1 MPASSR
7 VVFHGA
13 LRFNDGATL
22 CSNITIGQPGELVT
36 GAISQRAAC
45 LCVSKSL
52 PVRCNYVVDIT
63 RTRTYTSACQLAAVL
78 ECDQIVRDGN
88 VFANAVR
95 DCFMASNDTEVR
107 HEVRLQSM

>member
-13 LRFNDGATL
+13 LRFNGGATL
-22 CSNITIGQPGELVT
+22 CWYITISQLDELVT

-45 LCVSKSL
+45 ICSSKSL
-52 PVRCNYVVDIT
+52 LDKCNCVVDIT
-63 RTRTYTSACQLAAVL
+63 LGRTYVSACQLAAVL
-78 ECDQIVRDGN
+78 ECGQIVRDGK

-95 DCFMASNDTEVR
+95 DCSMASNDTEVK